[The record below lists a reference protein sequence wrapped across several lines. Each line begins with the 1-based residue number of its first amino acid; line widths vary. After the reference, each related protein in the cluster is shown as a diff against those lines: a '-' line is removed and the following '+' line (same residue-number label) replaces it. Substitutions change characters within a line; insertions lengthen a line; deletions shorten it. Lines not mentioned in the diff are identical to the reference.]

1 MEKTLHALVAVA
13 FSATVLTGCQSPV
26 SSGSRTAVSVA
37 GDTIVAASLSVD
49 NPSLAR
55 HIAMTGVRTR
65 LLANGLLEVQAA
77 LESNDK
83 RDYLIQYKF
92 RWFDDAGM
100 EIPNVGQEPWVV
112 ATVHGG
118 EILNAIGV
126 APRQNI
132 AGLTVSV
139 RKAK

>member
-1 MEKTLHALVAVA
+1 MKTLHALA
-13 FSATVLTGCQSPV
+13 FAAISAAMLAGCQSPV
-26 SSGSRTAVSVA
+26 SSGARAAVNVT
-37 GDTIVAASLSVD
+37 GDAIIAASLSSD

-55 HIAMTGVRTR
+55 HIALTGVRTR
-65 LLANGLLEVQAA
+65 LLPNGLLEAQASI
-77 LESNDK
+77 ESNDK

-92 RWFDDAGM
+92 KWFDDAGM

-112 ATVHGG
+112 AMVHGG

-132 AGLTVSV
+132 VGLTVSV